1 MALLQSTSGRI
12 LLFSAGFLACAY
24 AFIVLWY
31 VPSTPDIGFH
41 CSFTPIVKR
50 SSLSANRPDY
60 PAIGDK
66 LVQVGRFRFPDDQPH
81 PMWSQVRLLRELI
94 DLRSAEMK
102 PFVEVR
108 DSPQAF
114 PAKLGDLVGGTKPS
128 GSTYEGYQFL
138 EGPTGEPVAIQKPD
152 GREVLVK
159 FKKAGSDQI
168 HEVWCPLGTMPVNE
182 LIPSILWFFLKLGL
196 FAVGALVFWKRPQDS
211 SAAQFFLLCIVTVAA
226 YMGGYHWM
234 RIATQPWLVV
244 VFMICGVFLPAVSLH
259 FYLVFPRAKEVLQR
273 YPWEILTA
281 MYGIPAGFLVILL
294 LSYFQLRGMVHGPF
308 SESAVAEAWTKLNR
322 EINVYLGAAALF
334 YLLCIL
340 SLIHSYRTAVNLTER
355 KQVQWILIGAL
366 AALVPIGYTLYLI
379 IGQLDDF
386 GAGAATLPM
395 FAASVCFTLAFAI
408 SITRYRLMQL
418 DQIVSSGMIYFA
430 LSFLAG
436 LVYYAV
442 VFVSMLVSGVIRVN
456 DLPSLAQALPVVT
469 TAFLLLLALDLIRGR
484 VKKAL
489 DRRFYKE
496 KYKLDRTLQRMGQ
509 VIEQLV
515 DPPTLARRLLQA
527 TGELLGVSRGA
538 VYLREGTPPLY
549 RLAGSLG
556 PPPSLTE
563 LPPGCPLVESLQ
575 QHKDA
580 LTARMGWAADLDPAH
595 RQLRFLGGEVGF
607 PLAHEGQ
614 LLAFLILGPKDAG
627 SYGPEDLNLLSAFA
641 QLTVPALESAEG
653 HRTIEILNRDLR
665 AKVEKI
671 SEQQRRILALQSQLT
686 RQTPPGSELPDS
698 PEPRGVVAADSR
710 ANGNGRG
717 SLQSDIIGSSSPIRR
732 LLELVR
738 KVSATQSAVLIR
750 GESGTGK
757 ELLARAL
764 HANSSRSDKPFVKVH
779 CAALSPGLLES
790 ELFGHVK
797 GAFTGAHKDKVGRFE
812 LADDG
817 TLFLDEIGDIGLE
830 IQTKLLRVLQEKTFE
845 RVGSSEALQ
854 VDVRIIAATH
864 QNLEELIQQGRFRED
879 LYYRLNVIDIW
890 VPSLRERCEDIPELA
905 LHFLH
910 VYAGRCGKAVEHID
924 DDAMAILKSYRWPGN
939 IRELENVIE
948 RAVVVA
954 EGPIIL
960 AADLSPELSAGT
972 INGEGVARG
981 TSDLSASARRR
992 TRNDEPL
999 LTPTSPLPADGLRAE
1014 REEFDRREREQ
1025 LVRALAATAGNKAE
1039 AARALGVA
1047 RSTLISRLKKHG
1059 LQ

>member
-1 MALLQSTSGRI
+1 
-12 LLFSAGFLACAY
+12 
-24 AFIVLWY
+24 
-31 VPSTPDIGFH
+31 
-41 CSFTPIVKR
+41 
-50 SSLSANRPDY
+50 
-60 PAIGDK
+60 
-66 LVQVGRFRFPDDQPH
+66 
-81 PMWSQVRLLRELI
+81 
-94 DLRSAEMK
+94 
-102 PFVEVR
+102 
-108 DSPQAF
+108 
-114 PAKLGDLVGGTKPS
+114 
-128 GSTYEGYQFL
+128 
-138 EGPTGEPVAIQKPD
+138 
-152 GREVLVK
+152 
-159 FKKAGSDQI
+159 
-168 HEVWCPLGTMPVNE
+168 
-182 LIPSILWFFLKLGL
+182 
-196 FAVGALVFWKRPQDS
+196 
-211 SAAQFFLLCIVTVAA
+211 
-226 YMGGYHWM
+226 
-234 RIATQPWLVV
+234 
-244 VFMICGVFLPAVSLH
+244 
-259 FYLVFPRAKEVLQR
+259 
-273 YPWEILTA
+273 
-281 MYGIPAGFLVILL
+281 MYGIPAGFLAILL
-294 LSYFQLRGMVHGPF
+294 LSYFQLRGMVHGSF
-308 SESAVAEAWTKLNR
+308 SDAAVAEAWTKLNR

-355 KQVQWILIGAL
+355 KQIQWILIGAV

-430 LSFLAG
+430 ISFLAG
-436 LVYYAV
+436 LVYYVV

-469 TAFLLLLALDLIRGR
+469 TAFLLLLALDLVRGR

-509 VIEQLV
+509 AIEQLV

-538 VYLREGTPPLY
+538 VYLREGSPPLY

-556 PPPSLTE
+556 APPSLTE

-575 QHKDA
+575 HHKDG
-580 LTARMGWAADLDPAH
+580 LTARMGWSADLDPAH

-614 LLAFLILGPKDAG
+614 LLAFLILAAKDAG
-627 SYGPEDLNLLSAFA
+627 SYRPEDLNLLSVFA

-653 HRTIEILNRDLR
+653 HRTIEVLNRDLR

-686 RQTPPGSELPDS
+686 RQTSATTELQD
-698 PEPRGVVAADSR
+698 PRETSGTVAANSII
-710 ANGNGRG
+710 NGHGGN
-717 SLQSDIIGSSSPIRR
+717 SLQTDIIGSSLPIRR

-764 HANSSRSDKPFVKVH
+764 HANSSRGEKPFIKVH

-812 LADDG
+812 LADSG
-817 TLFLDEIGDIGLE
+817 TLFLDEIGDINLE

-879 LYYRLNVIDIW
+879 LYYRLNVIDVW

-905 LHFLH
+905 LHFLRI
-910 VYAGRCGKAVEHID
+910 YAGRCGKTVEHID
-924 DDAMAILKSYRWPGN
+924 DDAMALLKSYGWPGN

-954 EGPIIL
+954 EGPTIL
-960 AADLSPELSAGT
+960 AGDLSPEISGRSTNGDGT
-972 INGEGVARG
+972 RR
-981 TSDLSASARRR
+981 TRDLLVSARRQ
-992 TRNDEPL
+992 TRKEEPQL
-999 LTPTSPLPADGLRAE
+999 PATNPLPVDGLRAE

-1025 LVRALAATAGNKAE
+1025 LVRALAAAAGNKAE